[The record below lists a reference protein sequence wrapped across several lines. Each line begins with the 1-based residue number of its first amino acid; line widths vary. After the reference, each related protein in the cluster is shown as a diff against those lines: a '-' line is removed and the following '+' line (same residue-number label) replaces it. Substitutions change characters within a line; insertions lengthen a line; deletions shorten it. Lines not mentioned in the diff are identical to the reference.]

1 MKRRI
6 CSTSTGKGED
16 EEEEGEEGGR
26 ALESQERRRAT
37 EDQRVV
43 RTRE

>member
-6 CSTSTGKGED
+6 CSTSTDEGENE
-16 EEEEGEEGGR
+16 EEEEGCR

-37 EDQRVV
+37 EDQRAV